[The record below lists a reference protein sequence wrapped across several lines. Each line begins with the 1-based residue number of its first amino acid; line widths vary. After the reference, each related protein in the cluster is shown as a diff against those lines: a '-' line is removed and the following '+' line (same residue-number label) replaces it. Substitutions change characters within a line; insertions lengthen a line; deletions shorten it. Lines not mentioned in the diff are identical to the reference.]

1 MVKIAAF
8 AVVAAVFVVAS
19 PASAQPHHKA
29 VAHQGHNNAVVV
41 DPNGFHSFAL
51 VPGDPPAAE
60 SYDPERATTRLC
72 ATIFE
77 KFGADISPQN
87 WGRTSARPCRSSD
100 T

>member
-60 SYDPERATTRLC
+60 SYDPALTGGGRAGYNAALRNNL
-72 ATIFE
+72 
-77 KFGADISPQN
+77 
-87 WGRTSARPCRSSD
+87 
-100 T
+100 